1 MKSKIQIAILIF
13 AMLFFGSC
21 NITKLVPKSD
31 ALYTGASIKMEDAA
45 LSKKEKNKVISQAK
59 KLPRP
64 LPNKKFLGI
73 HFKLMFY
80 NMSGNP
86 EKGGFIRKFFRKI
99 GQPPVLL
106 SSVNLNFNAKVLQ
119 NYLENIGYFQA
130 QAAGDTVVKKR
141 KGRAFYTLTPGAIY
155 TIKDINFEMDSSALG
170 RAIKDTKSKTI
181 LHPGDPFNLEVIK
194 GERSRID
201 AVLKEDGYYY
211 FSPDLLILDADST
224 IGNNKVNMYLKVK
237 KETAPEAK
245 KPYII
250 DDVFIYPNYR
260 LNANRADTTSGEK
273 YLYDGYYICLLYTS
287 PSPRDGLLSRM
298 PSSA

>member
-73 HFKLMFY
+73 PLKLIFY

-99 GQPPVLL
+99 GQSPVLL
-106 SSVNLNFNAKVLQ
+106 SSVNLDYNVKLLK

-130 QAAGDTVVKKR
+130 EAIGNTSVKK
-141 KGRAFYTLTPGAIY
+141 KRAHATYTLTPGPVY
-155 TIKDINFEMDSSALG
+155 TIKEVNFVMESSAPV
-170 RAIKDTKSKTI
+170 S
-181 LHPGDPFNLEVIK
+181 
-194 GERSRID
+194 
-201 AVLKEDGYYY
+201 
-211 FSPDLLILDADST
+211 
-224 IGNNKVNMYLKVK
+224 
-237 KETAPEAK
+237 
-245 KPYII
+245 
-250 DDVFIYPNYR
+250 
-260 LNANRADTTSGEK
+260 
-273 YLYDGYYICLLYTS
+273 YTH
-287 PSPRDGLLSRM
+287 LTL
-298 PSSA
+298 